1 MTAFLLACNILMVFA
16 IKHSDI
22 PVRKL
27 DLDETIQVDVAVAGF
42 HGHTQMVGST
52 NYPACKLKPEQ
63 NYRPD
68 LDLYATYFIKKRLT
82 AQPKATPK
90 ARAKGNRVPKGKR
103 YIPTPKP
110 LKRFQFI
117 ATRRP
122 IDETDPINV
131 VNAHSNEFPTQLGWI
146 FCENSKVDKLRMRHD
161 NANECGVEQYLVG
174 LCFLDDDVN
183 QINSN
188 SYQLDLDQVFSHY
201 GKGAINDISNV
212 RAQVEGHCNNVIE
225 VHMERQRT
233 GPRAHH
239 NAKRLW
245 KIIKGARYGK
255 YGMLIWYKHPDN
267 GGPGCDTMWKWTSS
281 FDILTKGDEEFFQF
295 YQISNRYSLWYFC
308 DVGDIVKEAM
318 VVGEVPHGFEYTV

>member
-1 MTAFLLACNILMVFA
+1 MTVFN
-16 IKHSDI
+16 IKHSEI
-22 PVRKL
+22 PERKL
-27 DLDETIQVDVAVAGF
+27 DLDETIQVDVGVAVVHAGL
-42 HGHTQMVGST
+42 QMGGST
-52 NYPACKLKPEQ
+52 IYPACKLKPEQ

-68 LDLYATYFIKKRLT
+68 PFYATYFIKKRLT

-90 ARAKGNRVPKGKR
+90 ARAKGNPNPNPR
-103 YIPTPKP
+103 TPKP

-122 IDETDPINV
+122 IDEADPINI
-131 VNAHSNEFPTQLGWI
+131 VNAQSNEFPTQLGWI

-201 GKGAINDISNV
+201 GKGPINDMGNV

-255 YGMLIWYKHPDN
+255 YGMLIWYEHPDN
-267 GGPGCDTMWKWTSS
+267 GDPGCDKMWKWGSS

-295 YQISNRYSLWYFC
+295 YQISNKYSVWYFC

-318 VVGEVPHGFEYTV
+318 VVGDVPQGWV